1 MDKDLEQRK
10 SQLRGRWDQADGY
23 GEEAAAPGEGHC
35 QTTQRTAQALGQSHG
50 GCESTGAKLEG
61 RECVRGAG
69 GGQCAGG
76 GGVDTELPALP
87 QKLGVISMVWP
98 VPGFS
103 QTTFWRRTWVTLIRS
118 PVERQHS
125 FPEIS

>member
-10 SQLRGRWDQADGY
+10 SQPRGRWDQADGY
-23 GEEAAAPGEGHC
+23 GQEAAAPGEGHC
-35 QTTQRTAQALGQSHG
+35 QTTQRTAQALGQSRG

-61 RECVRGAG
+61 RECVQGLEGASALRG
-69 GGQCAGG
+69 
-76 GGVDTELPALP
+76 DTELPALP